1 MMLSE
6 RKYPSFSEK
15 LSMIWENW
23 VAEMRFWE
31 ESRATARPM
40 DKTAAAI
47 KPTRWSLIR
56 IFMISTMHYY
66 PDIVNDQ

>member
-1 MMLSE
+1 
-6 RKYPSFSEK
+6 
-15 LSMIWENW
+15 MILENS

-40 DKTAAAI
+40 DKTTAAI

-56 IFMISTMHYY
+56 IFMLSTMHYY
-66 PDIVNDQ
+66 LGIVNDQ